1 MTMKR
6 FFITGLFLTF
16 LITANAQIPG
26 GRGKDGMKPQGE
38 GTIEGKVI
46 DKNTGDFVEYAN
58 IVLLKMN
65 DSKMITGTV
74 TDEKGVFK
82 LFKVPFGFYKM
93 TIDFIGYNKITIDSI
108 KVTPRN
114 QPVII
119 PDIYLKQSI
128 SQLEGF
134 EVIADKAAF
143 EYKIDK
149 KVVNVSQD
157 INAAGGTAADVL
169 ENIPSV
175 EIDIEG
181 NVTLRGSGNFTVLI
195 NGRPSVLEGSDALQ
209 QLPSS
214 SIENIEIITNPSAK
228 YNPEGTAGIINVILK
243 KEKENGLTGVFN
255 ASAGVNDKYRTDIL
269 LNYRTS
275 KLNFVT
281 GFNFRDDNY
290 LMDRNTNRET
300 YGADTTYF
308 LESTS
313 DRNMSRGGW
322 SVKTGVDW
330 NVTKKTT
337 IGLNGT
343 LGSYGRSMGGET
355 SSKEWTSPVTESY
368 YNFSTNNTPRERNYY
383 NTNLNFLHKFDK
395 KGHKLEGYLYYSYR
409 WADNSETNQ
418 EWETDEFWHIIDD
431 PYKSIKTSE
440 ISKSDRIRVQLDY
453 TKPIGE
459 IGKFEAGFQSR
470 FENEN
475 EEYLFYEFDP
485 NDGWV
490 NNPLF
495 SNEMDYSRTIH
506 AAYGIYANELFGIG
520 YQFGIRGE
528 YTNRL
533 TSLNS
538 TNTDYSIDRFDYFPT
553 FHFSKQ
559 INKNNQVIASYSK
572 RINRPRGWNLDPFVS
587 YIDENNRRVGNPD
600 LKPEY
605 IDAYEFG
612 WQRRIKSGFISLEG
626 YYRVKHDI
634 ISRIFEFNNE
644 EGYMLHTFANLNN
657 DYSLG
662 TEVMLNFEPA
672 KWFTLNLSG
681 SIYNYRLEGELNG
694 ESIDKESTNW
704 NTRLNSTFKFSQ
716 FTRLQLQA
724 GYRST
729 SVTAQGSRK
738 GYLSTNLALRH
749 DFLKRKATV
758 ILQVRDLF
766 GTMKRDFT
774 VENDTF
780 YEHSVMQRESQI
792 VQLSFSY
799 RINNYQIKKDKEGLQ
814 ENGGD
819 EEMYY

>member
-6 FFITGLFLTF
+6 FLITGLFITF
-16 LITANAQIPG
+16 LIAANAQVPG
-26 GRGKDGMKPQGE
+26 GRGQGGMKPQGE

-58 IVLLKMN
+58 IVLLKMR

-74 TDEKGVFK
+74 SDEKGAFK

-108 KVTPRN
+108 KVTLRN
-114 QPVII
+114 QPVVI
-119 PDIYLKQSI
+119 PDIYLRQSI
-128 SQLEGF
+128 SQLEGY
-134 EVIADKAAF
+134 EVVADKAAF

-175 EIDIEG
+175 EVDIEG

-243 KEKENGLTGVFN
+243 KEKENGLTGIFN
-255 ASAGVNDKYRTDIL
+255 ASAGVNNKYRANLL

-281 GFNFRDDNY
+281 GFNYRDDNY
-290 LMDRNTNRET
+290 LIDRNTNRET

-313 DRNMSRGGW
+313 DRNMYRGGW

-343 LGSYGRSMGGET
+343 YGSFYHGMKGET
-355 SSKEWTSPVTESY
+355 FSKEWTSPVTEPY
-368 YNFSTNNTPRERNYY
+368 YNFSTNKTPRDRNYY
-383 NTNLNFLHKFDK
+383 NANLNFLHKFDK
-395 KGHKLEGYLYYSYR
+395 KGHQLEAYLYYSNR
-409 WADNSETNQ
+409 WADNNETNKG
-418 EWETDEFWHIIDD
+418 WKTDESWNIIGD
-431 PYKSIKTSE
+431 PYNNIKTND
-440 ISKSDRIRVQLDY
+440 ISNSDQIRVQLDY

-459 IGKFEAGFQSR
+459 IGKFETGFQSR
-470 FENEN
+470 FENED
-475 EEYLFYEFDP
+475 YISDEFDLV
-485 NDGWV
+485 NGLI
-490 NNPLF
+490 NNPL
-495 SNEMDYSRTIH
+495 SSSEMDYSRTIH
-506 AAYGIYANELFGIG
+506 AAYGIYANEFSGFG

-533 TSLNS
+533 TSLS
-538 TNTDYSIDRFDYFPT
+538 SINTDYIIDRFDYFPSV
-553 FHFSKQ
+553 HISKQ
-559 INKNNQVIASYSK
+559 INKNNQVIASYSR
-572 RINRPRGWNLDPFVS
+572 RINRPRGWSLDPFVS

-605 IDAYEFG
+605 IDAYELG
-612 WQRRIKSGFISLEG
+612 WQKRIKNGFVSLEG
-626 YYRVKHDI
+626 YYRIKSDI
-634 ISRIFEFNNE
+634 ISRVFEFNND
-644 EGYMLHTFANLNN
+644 EGYVLHTFENLNK

-672 KWFTLNLSG
+672 KWLTFNLSG
-681 SIYNYRLEGELNG
+681 SIYNYRIKGELNG
-694 ESIDKESTNW
+694 ENIDRESTNW
-704 NTRLNSTFKFSQ
+704 NTRLNSTVKFSQ

-724 GYRST
+724 GYRGT
-729 SVTAQGSRK
+729 SVTAQGTRK

-758 ILQVRDLF
+758 IIQVRDLF

-799 RINNYQIKKDKEGLQ
+799 RINNYQVKKNKNGQQ
-814 ENGGD
+814 ENGE

>member
-1 MTMKR
+1 MKKI
-6 FFITGLFLTF
+6 FISSIFIALFLTG
-16 LITANAQIPG
+16 NVQAQKRGMQG
-26 GRGKDGMKPQGE
+26 GKPQGE

-74 TDEKGVFK
+74 SDEKGVFK

-128 SQLEGF
+128 RQLEGF

-300 YGADTTYF
+300 YDADTTYF

-330 NVTKKTT
+330 NITKKTT

-470 FENEN
+470 FDNEN
-475 EEYLFYEFDP
+475 EEYLFYEIDP
-485 NDGWV
+485 NNGWV

-533 TSLNS
+533 TSLSS
-538 TNTDYSIDRFDYFPT
+538 TNIDYSINRFDYFPSV
-553 FHFSKQ
+553 HFSKQ
-559 INKNNQVIASYSK
+559 LNKTNQVIASYSK
-572 RINRPRGWNLDPFVS
+572 RINRPRGWSLDPFVS

-605 IDAYEFG
+605 IDAYELG
-612 WQRRIKSGFISLEG
+612 WNKRLKKGFVSIEG
-626 YYRVKHDI
+626 YYRIKSDI
-634 ISRIFEFNNE
+634 ISRVFEFNNE
-644 EGYMLHTFANLNN
+644 EGYVLHTFENLNK

-662 TEVMLNFEPA
+662 SEVMFNFEPV
-672 KWFTLNLSG
+672 KWLTFNLSG
-681 SIYNYRLEGELNG
+681 SIFNYRIKGELNG
-694 ESIDKESTNW
+694 ENIDRESTNW

-716 FTRLQLQA
+716 FTRLQFQA

-738 GYLSTNLALRH
+738 GNLSTNLALRH